1 MRNFRGTRG
10 RPTIATVT
18 WTLSRLGL
26 EIAKGVSD
34 YARERDWN
42 ILRLDNRASLSV
54 AALRK
59 ANVQGVVLQAFMD
72 SPIRTLLGLGMP
84 VVNTS
89 NSRLHSALPRVVSD
103 DNAVGRLAADYFLGK
118 GFRNFAF
125 CGSPRSGASILRERG
140 YVERLKEKGHQV
152 SLIRGEFELGV
163 AYFAE
168 RTGDELAS
176 WLAKLRKPCA
186 IFTWNDGICDT
197 IANFCHQ
204 RGWRIPQ
211 DISQLG
217 VNNGFQRLVDDDPDS
232 ISSIELAGHAI
243 GYQAAQVLGRM
254 MAGGPKPTEPI
265 FLPPLRIVERRS
277 TDFFAVSDPT
287 VLAALRFIKQNCQR
301 PIGVDDI
308 AGAAMLS
315 RRILEK
321 RFRSLLQI
329 SPYDDLLRCRLER
342 AKELLLSTNLKLE
355 EIAHLCGYENGSNF
369 STSFREKV
377 GCCPS
382 LFRLR
387 RSTRFEF
394 TEDFGPGDEPAL
406 QPGRPAAPLA
416 R

>member
-1 MRNFRGTRG
+1 MRSLRGAPN

-18 WTLSRLGL
+18 WTITRLGL

-42 ILRLDNRASLSV
+42 VLRLDNRAALSV

-59 ANVQGVVLQAFMD
+59 ANVRGFVLQAFMD
-72 SPIRTLLGLGMP
+72 SPIRTLLGLGLP

-89 NSRLHSALPRVVSD
+89 NSRLNSALPRVVSD
-103 DNAVGRLAADYFLGK
+103 DNAVGRLAADYFMGK

-125 CGSPRSGASILRERG
+125 CGSPRSGASLLRERG
-140 YVERLKEKGHQV
+140 FVERLKEKGHQA
-152 SLIRGEFELGV
+152 SLIRGEFELGS

-168 RTGDELAS
+168 STGDELVG
-176 WLAKLRKPCA
+176 WLARLRRPCA

-204 RGWRIPQ
+204 KGWKIPQ
-211 DISQLG
+211 EISQLG
-217 VNNGFQRLVDDDPDS
+217 VNNGFERLVDEDMDS

-254 MAGGPKPTEPI
+254 MAGGAKPTEPI
-265 FLPPLRIVERRS
+265 CLPPLRIVERRS
-277 TDFFAVSDPT
+277 TDFFAVPDPT
-287 VLAALRFIKQNCQR
+287 VLAALRFIRQNCQR

-321 RFRSLLQI
+321 RFRALLQI
-329 SPYDDLLRCRLER
+329 SPYDDLMRCRLAR
-342 AKELLLSTNLKLE
+342 SKELLLNTNLKLE

-369 STSFREKV
+369 STFFRQKA
-377 GCCPS
+377 GCSPS

-387 RSTRFEF
+387 RSPRSELPDNST
-394 TEDFGPGDEPAL
+394 PGGEPAL
-406 QPGRPAAPLA
+406 QQGQHAAPLA
-416 R
+416 G